1 MSGLISS
8 RAWEKIWIYRETF
21 LLGLSNTLKT
31 AAVAL
36 LIRAYMGT
44 SPDNAVWLENN
55 LPQVDFKSIREKL
68 GRQPIAEIEKAQN
81 YVLERLNS

>member
-1 MSGLISS
+1 MIKDFEELWTTGTD
-8 RAWEKIWIYRETF
+8 REVAI
-21 LLGLSNTLKT
+21 LKGID
-31 AAVAL
+31 AEIIVKAH
-36 LIRAYMGT
+36 MGT

-81 YVLERLNS
+81 YVLDRVNSK